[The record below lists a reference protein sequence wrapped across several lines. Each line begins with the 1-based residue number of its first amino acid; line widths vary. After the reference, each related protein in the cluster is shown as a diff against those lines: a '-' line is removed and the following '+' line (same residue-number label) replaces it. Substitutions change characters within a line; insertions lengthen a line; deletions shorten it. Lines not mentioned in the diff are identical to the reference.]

1 MPDAL
6 SANGESRNLM
16 PKHIALSTDL
26 VNIVLQYLGT
36 RPFQEVN
43 QIISGIQAEASA
55 QIQAAKAE
63 PEVME
68 VTGSVKEA

>member
-1 MPDAL
+1 
-6 SANGESRNLM
+6 M

-26 VNIVLQYLGT
+26 VNVVLQYLGT

-43 QIISGIQAEASA
+43 QIISGIQAEAGP
-55 QIQAAKAE
+55 QIQAAQAE

-68 VTGSVKEA
+68 ITG